1 CVGSAAKYTITI
13 EHEGEVTSDGQYTLP
28 ASVANNV
35 VAQDNFLSQ
44 GLTIVP
50 NSAVI
55 VNTTTGSPEG
65 ATFDESTG
73 TISTP
78 QIGPNDTYE
87 ICYYASSN
95 TPRTATNTV
104 EITAH
109 DGEDVD
115 STPNN
120 SDASEDDIDDATV
133 TWVEAGINIQKQV
146 ETAYQSGIF
155 IEADDTDN
163 AMGAYAPNQ
172 PITYRFIV
180 ENTGNVALTNVELE
194 DDLVGF
200 ECNQSLANIP
210 VGQSLTVD
218 CTWPYGFAEST
229 EPYVN
234 TATVSSTVTVGG
246 ETKTVSVSNT
256 ASIMIN
262 SQIPLPVELLVFKV
276 TAQAEHI
283 SLPWSTAS
291 EINNDRFVLER
302 SEDAKFFKVIGELK
316 GQGTTLSKNQY
327 DYQDEE
333 VISNVMYYYRI
344 KQVDFDG
351 AFEYSP
357 TVNVIIKDDNKA
369 TKLYPN
375 PVREDGFLKLEG

>member
-1 CVGSAAKYTITI
+1 
-13 EHEGEVTSDGQYTLP
+13 
-28 ASVANNV
+28 
-35 VAQDNFLSQ
+35 
-44 GLTIVP
+44 
-50 NSAVI
+50 
-55 VNTTTGSPEG
+55 
-65 ATFDESTG
+65 
-73 TISTP
+73 
-78 QIGPNDTYE
+78 
-87 ICYYASSN
+87 
-95 TPRTATNTV
+95 
-104 EITAH
+104 
-109 DGEDVD
+109 
-115 STPNN
+115 
-120 SDASEDDIDDATV
+120 
-133 TWVEAGINIQKQV
+133 
-146 ETAYQSGIF
+146 
-155 IEADDTDN
+155 
-163 AMGAYAPNQ
+163 

-375 PVREDGFLKLEG
+375 PVREDGFLKLEGLNSSGEVTIIISNLLGQRVKEIKQLVGRNIRQQVEINVSDLGAGTYFLNIGNGEILQFTKIE